1 MSVLCVSSWQKIPR
15 PKSWYCKH
23 DKDIDIDDSLKYSVH
38 RLKKTSTDIH
48 LMSHVKVKKGGVTSQ
63 NFEIWHKLR

>member
-1 MSVLCVSSWQKIPR
+1 MPSFQNFV
-15 PKSWYCKH
+15 Y
-23 DKDIDIDDSLKYSVH
+23 KYF
-38 RLKKTSTDIH
+38 LH